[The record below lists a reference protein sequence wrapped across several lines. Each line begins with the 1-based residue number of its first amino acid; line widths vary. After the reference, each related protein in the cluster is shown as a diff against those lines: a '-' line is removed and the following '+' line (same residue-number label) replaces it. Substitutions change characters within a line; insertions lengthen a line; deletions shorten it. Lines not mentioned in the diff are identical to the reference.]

1 MPVPEPLKRTLDP
14 PTISGKKPRV
24 NRFPGQGH
32 QIDDFP
38 SGAGMGLGKRWVPDA
53 PGFAP
58 FQGRAQRLPEAR
70 PRPSQAVA
78 AAAADRMQDVLER
91 KRGGGGR
98 EFARQVAEE
107 AKRRRGGAPGDVVP
121 LGKRKQPE
129 PNMPRS
135 ILRKRAAPPNPQRQR
150 TGDASSTPQL
160 FTLS

>member
-1 MPVPEPLKRTLDP
+1 MPVATKRALLEELAHETVAP
-14 PTISGKKPRV
+14 ARKKSRGGNPGVPMPAPVSGMMRIPFPTSIPSASAAAANETRV
-24 NRFPGQGH
+24 PTT
-32 QIDDFP
+32 
-38 SGAGMGLGKRWVPDA
+38 
-53 PGFAP
+53 
-58 FQGRAQRLPEAR
+58 R

-78 AAAADRMQDVLER
+78 AAAADRMQEVLER
-91 KRGGGGR
+91 KRGGGGS

-150 TGDASSTPQL
+150 TGDASSTPQR

>member
-1 MPVPEPLKRTLDP
+1 MATKRALEELAHETVAPARKKSRGDNPGVPMPAPVSGMMRIPFPTSIPSASAAAANETRVPT
-14 PTISGKKPRV
+14 T
-24 NRFPGQGH
+24 
-32 QIDDFP
+32 
-38 SGAGMGLGKRWVPDA
+38 
-53 PGFAP
+53 
-58 FQGRAQRLPEAR
+58 R

-78 AAAADRMQDVLER
+78 AAAADRMQEVLER
-91 KRGGGGR
+91 KRGGGGS

-150 TGDASSTPQL
+150 TGNASSTPQL
-160 FTLS
+160 FTLT